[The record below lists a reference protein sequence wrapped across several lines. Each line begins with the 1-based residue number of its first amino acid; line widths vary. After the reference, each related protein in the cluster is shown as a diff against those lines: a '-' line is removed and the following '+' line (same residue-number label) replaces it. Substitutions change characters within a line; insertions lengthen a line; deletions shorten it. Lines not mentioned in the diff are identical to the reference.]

1 MKLLIATILSFIGAA
16 GLLIGKYGTIL
27 SILAW
32 AAGLIGLVNP
42 VSFGWVLVFASSF
55 ILGLLSATTAA
66 VIVKG

>member
-16 GLLIGKYGTIL
+16 GVIIGKYGTIL

-32 AAGLIGLVNP
+32 VAGLIGLVNP
-42 VSFGWVLVFASSF
+42 VSFGWVLVFASAF

>member
-16 GLLIGKYGTIL
+16 GAIIGKYGTIL

-32 AAGLIGLVNP
+32 VAGLIGLVNP
-42 VSFGWVLVFASSF
+42 VSFGWVLVFTSAF